1 MMNLTLKQLRYFEA
15 VAKQGHFGRAADL
28 CAVSQPALSVQIRD
42 MEESL
47 GMPLFER
54 GPRGVTLTAFAEALA
69 PRVRAILREVD
80 ELGEMARAAQGA
92 LSGRLRL
99 GVIPTIAPYLL
110 PRLITAIA
118 AEFPTV
124 DLHVRESLTQR
135 LVDELTD
142 GQIDAALVALPIDN
156 PTLTLVE
163 LFSEHLVFVRPES
176 DASHP
181 APMREELQNMRLLL
195 LEEGHCF
202 RDQALSY
209 CGLPKTQPR
218 DGLDGSSLAT
228 LVQMVG
234 SGIGVTMIPEMAIG
248 VEAKSA
254 PVAITRFTGAQ
265 PSRRIG
271 MIWRRTSPLHN
282 QLLKISEIAK
292 EVALAQ
298 QDDLRAKPPLA
309 G

>member
-15 VAKQGHFGRAADL
+15 IAKQGHFGRAAEL
-28 CAVSQPALSVQIRD
+28 CAVSQPALSVQIKD
-42 MEESL
+42 MENSL
-47 GMPLFER
+47 GVTLFER
-54 GPRGVTLTAFAEALA
+54 GPRGVTLTAFAEALR
-69 PRVRAILREVD
+69 PRVRTILREVD
-80 ELGEMARAAQGA
+80 ELGEMARAVQGE

-110 PRLITAIA
+110 PGLITAIA
-118 AEFPTV
+118 SAYPDV

-135 LVDELTD
+135 LMDELIE
-142 GQIDAALVALPIDN
+142 GQLDAALVALPVDH
-156 PTLTLVE
+156 PALTAVE

-176 DASHP
+176 EADRP
-181 APMREELQNMRLLL
+181 APARDELQNMRLLL

-209 CGLPKTQPR
+209 CGLPRTQPR

-254 PVAITRFTGAQ
+254 PVSITRFSDAE

-271 MIWRRTSPLHN
+271 MLWRRTSPLHD
-282 QLLKISEIAK
+282 QLLTISGIAK
-292 EVALAQ
+292 DVALAQ
-298 QDDLRAKPPLA
+298 QDNLRASAPHR
-309 G
+309 